1 MAQPSTRAGYQVALY
16 LGSDAASPVYAFVC
30 GLDNVE
36 INNERG
42 VIERAIRDCSTPFAA
57 PSMKRTPGLKMASIS
72 GSGLLA
78 TEYINDLNTAFA
90 AGASRYWR
98 VSVENGPA
106 WTGKFVM
113 SALNITGQADGQ
125 AYAEISISL
134 QSDGDTTYTAS
145 P

>member
-16 LGSDAASPVYAFVC
+16 LGSDVASPIYTFVC

-42 VIERAIRDCSTPFAA
+42 VIERAIKDCATAFAA
-57 PSMKRTPGLKMASIS
+57 PTMKRTPGLKMASIS

-90 AGASRYWR
+90 AGAARFWR
-98 VSVENGPA
+98 VAVENGPA

-113 SALNITGQADGQ
+113 SALNITANADGNS
-125 AYAEISISL
+125 YAEISIAL
-134 QSDGDTTYTAS
+134 QSDGDTIYTAS

>member
-16 LGSDAASPVYAFVC
+16 LGSDVAVPVYAFVC
-30 GLDNVE
+30 GIDNVE

-42 VIERAIRDCSTPFAA
+42 VIERAIRDCATAFAA
-57 PSMKRTPGLKMASIS
+57 PTMKRTPGLKMSSIS

-78 TEYINDLNTAFA
+78 TEYINDINTAFE
-90 AGASRYWR
+90 AGTSRFWR
-98 VSVENGPA
+98 VAVENGPT

-113 SALNITGQADGQ
+113 SALNLTASADGS

-134 QSDGDTTYTAS
+134 QSDGPTTYTAS

>member
-16 LGSDAASPVYAFVC
+16 LGSDVAVPVYTFVC
-30 GLDNVE
+30 GIDTTELSL
-36 INNERG
+36 ERG

-57 PSMKRTPGLKMASIS
+57 PTMKRAPGMKMGTVS

-78 TEYINDLNTAFA
+78 NEFINDLNA
-90 AGASRYWR
+90 AYAASSSRYWR
-98 VSVENGPA
+98 VSVENGPS

-113 SALNITGQADGQ
+113 ASLSVSANADGQ
-125 AYAEISISL
+125 AYTEVSISL
-134 QSDGDTTYTAS
+134 QSDGELTYTAA